1 MYMLDS
7 KGPINTDHVFYFVK
21 PQVSKIELLV
31 KNFNEQEAKKRHYH
45 LVYIPEQS
53 LTCER
58 VLREKNVDGYFKSV
72 DEFPL
77 YFYPFDCDLLSM
89 EDELAFKESTVNGD
103 RTSIYNAAC
112 GLMEL
117 QILYGVIPTILGQ
130 GKNAKTLC
138 DILLRKR
145 KELEHRCS
153 KQVSQIDTLIIVDRS
168 IDLVSPLITQLTY
181 EGLIDEIYGIRN
193 NNVKLPSAKFNQQQ
207 KDSKENAPINIS
219 TDQKQFTLNSSEELF
234 CKLRDKNFNAI
245 PIFLTSKSKSLRVE
259 YEERHALKSV
269 TDYKSFVDKLPY
281 LQNTRKS
288 LANHLLIAELITEVT
303 SSAAFREKL
312 GVEQSFIDLIDTDKI
327 NAYIEDCIC
336 RREPITKILRLIC
349 LQSQVNNGLK
359 GKTLDYYKREI
370 VQTYGFYHLLNI
382 ENLTRSGALRTG
394 PCYARGFAN
403 VRKSMRLTVDN
414 SNEKNPTDICY
425 VYSYFAPLSVRLC
438 QYLVNPGWKMIND
451 TIIKQLPEPFFEVV
465 QPVDSSLRRR
475 RNSGASVA
483 SNFSTDEPKTVL
495 VFFLGGCTYAE
506 ISALRFLSAQDDVNA
521 EFVVATTKIING
533 NSFVES
539 LFEIKV

>member
-7 KGPINTDHVFYFVK
+7 KGPINTDHVFYFIK
-21 PQVSKIELLV
+21 PQVAKIELLI
-31 KNFNEQEAKKRHYH
+31 KNFNEAEAKKRNYY
-45 LVYIPEQS
+45 LVYIPSQS
-53 LTCER
+53 LICER
-58 VLREKNVDGYFKSV
+58 MLRENNVDGYFKSV
-72 DEFPL
+72 NEFPL

-89 EDELAFKESTVNGD
+89 EDELAFKECTVNGD

-117 QILYGVIPTILGQ
+117 QILYGIIPTILGQ

-138 DILLRKR
+138 DILLKKR
-145 KELEHRCS
+145 NELEHRCP
-153 KQVSQIDTLIIVDRS
+153 KQVSQIDSLIIVDRS

-193 NNVKLPSAKFNQQQ
+193 NNVKLPSAKFNQGQ
-207 KDSKENAPINIS
+207 KDSKENAPINLS

-234 CKLRDKNFNAI
+234 CKIRDKNFNAV
-245 PIFLTSKSKSLRVE
+245 PVFLTSKTKSLRVE
-259 YEERHALKSV
+259 YDERHTLKSV

-281 LQNTRKS
+281 LQNTKKS
-288 LANHLLIAELITEVT
+288 LANHMLIAELITEVT

-312 GVEQSFIDLIDTDKI
+312 GVEQAFIDLIDTEKI
-327 NAYIEDCIC
+327 NPYIEDCIC
-336 RREPITKILRLIC
+336 RDEPLTKILRLIC

-359 GKTLDYYKREI
+359 GKVLDHYKREI

-382 ENLTRSGALRTG
+382 ENLVRSSALRVG
-394 PCYARGFAN
+394 PCYSRGFAG
-403 VRKSMRLTVDN
+403 VKKSMRLTVDN
-414 SNEKNPTDICY
+414 SNEKNPTDIAY
-425 VYSYFAPLSVRLC
+425 VHSYYAPLSVRLC

-451 TIIKQLPEPFFEVV
+451 SIIKQLPEPFFEVV
-465 QPVDSSLRRR
+465 QPVDASLRKR
-475 RNSGASVA
+475 RNSGASIA

-506 ISALRFLSAQDDVNA
+506 ISALRFLSAQEDVNA

-539 LFEIKV
+539 LFEYKV